1 MECPD
6 CGKETSKDNKFCTS
20 CGTPLGDQTTEM
32 KTVPAAPPPV
42 PPVRHEVQPTTQFAA
57 PPPGPAPVVPQVAPP
72 PAVKRRMSK
81 GAKIALIVFVAVLV
95 VGGAAAGIVIWRVN
109 ESNKA
114 IAQVTRVDVIR
125 SDGASLDLDAVPL
138 DVGLELTATYTA
150 RYKEDGAG
158 KLRLSIGNSD
168 GEKIID
174 ETFDVKSSGGPQTQ
188 SVKFSMTKGSGK
200 ALQAKAQLTVTS
212 GDEKMAD
219 SSTTSYTAVEGLGK
233 EAQFDEAKKTA
244 TDKLADATKAVQELA
259 ALGISASDLV
269 EQLST
274 NVDRLKAATTAEE
287 AEEVSAFADKV
298 IAECDARKAAAADQ
312 RKDAQSREVC
322 RSNQAALRQAL
333 YAFYNSEGNFPNAM
347 SDMVSGE
354 FIASLPKCPSGGT
367 YSYQVT
373 NFSLPTFDVIC
384 SVHGTL

>member
-114 IAQVTRVDVIR
+114 IAQVTRVDVTR

-259 ALGISASDLV
+259 GGVA
-269 EQLST
+269 
-274 NVDRLKAATTAEE
+274 VDDELR
-287 AEEVSAFADKV
+287 
-298 IAECDARKAAAADQ
+298 AR
-312 RKDAQSREVC
+312 
-322 RSNQAALRQAL
+322 ALR
-333 YAFYNSEGNFPNAM
+333 E
-347 SDMVSGE
+347 
-354 FIASLPKCPSGGT
+354 CPPPAGMDFRMYVEAHDT
-367 YSYQVT
+367 
-373 NFSLPTFDVIC
+373 
-384 SVHGTL
+384 